1 MSAFVRRE
9 LAYAVACLAA
19 VLSSRALAQADSAA
33 ATAPG
38 AAASAEAI
46 DEVTVRGRKT
56 AAQYRL
62 EIEQA
67 REEIFRIY
75 NEANAGKGNDIT
87 CRAEQPTGSRMRQDV
102 CRSNA
107 ENAGDAAAARAF
119 LNSLTQ
125 NAGGFRSPGLVE
137 PIGTQVNA
145 NIGAGAAQNAGESG
159 ERDALAKFE
168 QEWNRLLREDR
179 RLYRAVVKYAEL
191 QDEYARARGAT
202 PGSIETDLTVV
213 LEDTPV
219 VVSSGPQCEATTLT
233 EYQQRNNV
241 ARVTG
246 TVSIAACPAGSTGS
260 FTITAR
266 VRDDNGEIRPLEFN
280 ETWRRSD
287 AQDHTFNTDYPIGEN
302 VELMGVRVR
311 GLKCTCADAAP
322 GALQ

>member
-38 AAASAEAI
+38 ATVSAEAV

-75 NEANAGKGNDIT
+75 NEANAGNGNDIT

-145 NIGAGAAQNAGESG
+145 NIGTGAAQNAGESG

-191 QDEYARARGAT
+191 QEEYAQARGAT
-202 PGSIETDLTVV
+202 PGSIENDITVV
-213 LEDTPV
+213 LEETPEA
-219 VVSSGPQCEATTLT
+219 VSSVPQCEATTLT

-246 TVSIAACPAGSTGS
+246 TVSITACPAGSTGS
-260 FTITAR
+260 FTIMAR
-266 VRDDNGEIRPLEFN
+266 VRDDNGEIRPIEFD
-280 ETWRRSD
+280 ETWQRND
-287 AQDHTFNTDYPIGEN
+287 TQDHTFNTDYPIGEN
-302 VELMGVRVR
+302 VELMSVRVR
-311 GLKCTCADAAP
+311 GLKCTCANAAQ

>member
-1 MSAFVRRE
+1 MSAFVRHE
-9 LAYAVACLAA
+9 VAYAVACLAV
-19 VLSSRALAQADSAA
+19 VLSSRALAQADSGAP
-33 ATAPG
+33 TAPG
-38 AAASAEAI
+38 AAASAEAV

-56 AAQYRL
+56 LSQYRL

-119 LNSLTQ
+119 LNSLTR

-145 NIGAGAAQNAGESG
+145 NVGTGAAQNAGESG

-168 QEWNRLLREDR
+168 QEWNRLLRENR
-179 RLYRAVVKYAEL
+179 QLYRAVVKYGEL
-191 QDEYARARGAT
+191 QDEYAAASGAT
-202 PGSIETDLTVV
+202 PGAIDKDLTVV
-213 LEDTPV
+213 LEETPV
-219 VVSSGPQCEATTLT
+219 VVSSEPQCEATTLT

-266 VRDDNGEIRPLEFN
+266 VRDDNGEIRPIEFN
-280 ETWRRSD
+280 EAWQRNDT
-287 AQDHTFNTDYPIGEN
+287 QDHTFNTDYPIGEN
-302 VELMGVRVR
+302 VELMSVRVR
-311 GLKCTCADAAP
+311 GLKCTCADAPQEAP
-322 GALQ
+322 Q